1 MNRARIAH
9 AILLGSAC
17 WLASAQAGTAS
28 APAPAATATILDLQP
43 GAQTQSVEVADGG
56 ATPARITL
64 LNLNPRIN
72 AWYLLSIER
81 AGAEPRRYHLENADP
96 ARQSVHLDERGE
108 LLLSGIGAELHC
120 ALGGAQSPNLLD
132 RARASALP
140 YAPLCG
146 ERLYLR
152 NKVAGT
158 YTDLE
163 RVTNFLRDHVW
174 GGEQIISFAKNRIY
188 DDAFVEP
195 AIAADDKD
203 GSRTRAPPDAP
214 PDATL
219 PGAKADI
226 RIVPTHLG
234 IDAGTRGGLLPGR
247 WYAVPDASGIYVSAT
262 QPLTAYQSGV
272 AGVDTVEAGALDY
285 LVAFDLSHFDLG
297 FELGTDHP
305 RVGWSPR
312 ILDTMRDVSRAGPD
326 GIADSAPLARNGM
339 INPVLAARTA
349 AAFTGGFKREHG
361 AFRYGDL
368 ATRNAG
374 SHYGFIQQGTL
385 FSKLQPGLAT
395 LYVLDDGSVGM
406 KTWSAEDNSLL
417 PRIRHA
423 RQNGVALVEYDA
435 ASGRS
440 TAGKRVTQWG
450 PGNWSGSKEEKLRTL
465 RAGACLMDS
474 AGRHYLIYGYFSTAT
489 PAAMAQVFQA
499 YGCRYAMHLDM
510 NALEHTYLA
519 IYTRTAQGLKVQHL
533 VAGMEAVDNKGG
545 TRVSGDGFRPRFL
558 AFPDDRDFFY
568 LTRREPAR

>member
-1 MNRARIAH
+1 MKTPRK
-9 AILLGSAC
+9 AILLIMAG
-17 WLASAQAGTAS
+17 WLAAAQADN
-28 APAPAATATILDLQP
+28 APAAMTIIDLQP
-43 GAQTQSVEVADGG
+43 NQQSESVTLADGA
-56 ATPARITL
+56 ATPARVTL

-72 AWYLLSIER
+72 AWYLLSIES
-81 AGAEPRRYHLENADP
+81 GGSSGTPRRYHLENAEP
-96 ARQSVHLDERGE
+96 ARQAVHLDEHGD
-108 LLLSGIGAELHC
+108 LLLSGVGADLHC
-120 ALGGAQSPNLLD
+120 NLGRQQSPNLLD

-174 GGEQIISFAKNRIY
+174 GGEEIISFAKNRIY
-188 DDAFVEP
+188 DDAFREP
-195 AIAADDKD
+195 ARDAGAGADD
-203 GSRTRAPPDAP
+203 GSAPRARPDAP
-214 PDATL
+214 PAAAL
-219 PGAKADI
+219 PGPKAAI
-226 RIVPTHLG
+226 RIVPAHLG
-234 IDAGTRGGLLPGR
+234 IDTGTAAGLLPGR
-247 WYAVPDASGIYVSAT
+247 WYAVPDAAGIYVSAT
-262 QPLTAYQSGV
+262 QPLTAYRSGD
-272 AGVDTVEAGALDY
+272 AGGIDTVEAGALDY
-285 LVAFDLSHFDLG
+285 LVAFDLGQFDLG

-312 ILDTMRDVSRAGPD
+312 IRDEMRDASRAGPD

-339 INPVLAARTA
+339 INPALSARTA

-361 AFRYGDL
+361 AFRYGEL
-368 ATRNAG
+368 ALRNSG

-385 FSKLQPGLAT
+385 FSRLQPDLAT

-406 KTWSAEDNSLL
+406 KTWTAQDDRLL

-423 RQNGVALVEYDA
+423 RQNGVALVEFDA

-440 TAGKRVTQWG
+440 TIGKLVSQWG

-465 RAGACLMDS
+465 RAGACLLDT
-474 AGRHYLIYGYFSTAT
+474 ADRHYLIYGYFSTAT
-489 PAAMAQVFQA
+489 PTAMAQVFQA

-519 IYTRTAQGLKVQHL
+519 IYTRTAKGLNVQHL
-533 VAGMEAVDNKGG
+533 VQGMEAVDNKGG
-545 TRVSGDGFRPRFL
+545 ARAGGDGFRPRFL